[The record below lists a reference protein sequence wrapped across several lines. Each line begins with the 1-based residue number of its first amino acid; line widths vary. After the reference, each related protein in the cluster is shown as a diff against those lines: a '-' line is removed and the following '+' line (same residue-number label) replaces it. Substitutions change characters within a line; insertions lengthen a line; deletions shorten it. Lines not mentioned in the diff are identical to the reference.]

1 MSSPLHLGLLCTSRQ
16 GLRGHRPR
24 AQLPQRHLRL
34 GAQDHRHGRW
44 WPQPRLIP
52 QAGGPDVQRA
62 GAAERILLGA
72 GSTSTLYRLTTI
84 AQVPATRPPRFPVAC
99 GVDLRPINAL
109 SEEGER
115 DRRREA
121 YGRSHRPPRPRTS
134 ACPLRTPS
142 AHLPLTAPP
151 HSPNPPSIHRQ
162 SSSARARRAQT
173 RCFYCCAVAFQ
184 PHASHGSCPRT
195 AGTSTATTSS
205 VASTR
210 CFAAGR
216 R

>member
-134 ACPLRTPS
+134 ACPLHT
-142 AHLPLTAPP
+142 HPP
-151 HSPNPPSIHRQ
+151 HTSLCAPTALTHPRYTDSRHRRGQ
-162 SSSARARRAQT
+162 DGRRRGA
-173 RCFYCCAVAFQ
+173 
-184 PHASHGSCPRT
+184 
-195 AGTSTATTSS
+195 STAAPWRSS
-205 VASTR
+205 HTHHMDRVPGLLVLQPR
-210 CFAAGR
+210 QPLR
-216 R
+216 